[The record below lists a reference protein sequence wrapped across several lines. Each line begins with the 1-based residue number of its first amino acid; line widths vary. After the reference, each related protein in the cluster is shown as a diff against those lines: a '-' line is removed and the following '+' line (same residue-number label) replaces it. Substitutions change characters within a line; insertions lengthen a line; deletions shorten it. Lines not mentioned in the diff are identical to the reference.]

1 MNTSHWSY
9 AILWKVFVKL
19 YHFFRAIFYHL
30 WCWWTWWRHNKGWN
44 SCPWMPWF
52 SFLIGW
58 SRDWRCWLYFQHDGC
73 GFKRKCYWERILE
86 QSFDN
91 DLTADPPFLNLF
103 EHLSYSLVWVCKR
116 YLLVVSVL
124 FCFVWK
130 MQIKNGISSSNCCVQ
145 YFTYESKCWWSW
157 TRLENRLMWS
167 WSEFL
172 LLSDMTTNVSCLLN
186 STSPTVTSLFT
197 LQKSH
202 FRLSSCFFQL
212 DFFFHQPFTCLK
224 MNLSMC

>member
-1 MNTSHWSY
+1 MKSICKIVS
-9 AILWKVFVKL
+9 
-19 YHFFRAIFYHL
+19 FFRAIFYHL
-30 WCWWTWWRHNKGWN
+30 WCWWTWWRHHKGWN

-145 YFTYESKCWWSW
+145 YFTYSQSA
-157 TRLENRLMWS
+157 TAPTAALGRFAPSAGSLRSQRNLMWCDKYFDKS
-167 WSEFL
+167 GSLRTQKNLIWQVILQTWLAL
-172 LLSDMTTNVSCLLN
+172 LAKESNLTSTLTNVA
-186 STSPTVTSLFT
+186 
-197 LQKSH
+197 
-202 FRLSSCFFQL
+202 CFAYERI
-212 DFFFHQPFTCLK
+212 
-224 MNLSMC
+224 